1 MQVITLSHDA
11 AGGWSRPLP
20 AELDSPQT
28 LVLVF
33 GAPACGQ
40 APAPLQALQA
50 ALPQSVHA
58 GCSTAGEIFQGEVRD
73 ASLSVA
79 VVRFEGTHLAQAQTA
94 VADRD
99 DSQAAGERL
108 AKQLQGLPGL
118 RAVLLFSEGVQV
130 NGTALV
136 DAMTRHLPP
145 GVAIAGG
152 LAGDGDRFGS
162 TWVWDGQAPRSRS
175 IVAVG
180 LCGERL
186 QVGLGSEG
194 GWSDFGPQRRITRA
208 EGQVL
213 YELDGRPA
221 LDLYKSYLGDLADRL
236 PAAALRFPLSVR
248 QVQEASPGTGEAG
261 AQVLGEPLVRTILAV
276 DEAQR
281 ALIFAGDIP
290 QGGMARLMRVNH
302 LGLIES
308 AGRALSEAVTL
319 AAPAGPALC
328 LSVSCVGRRLVLGEQ
343 TEEELEAAGPLLPA
357 GSGHVG
363 FYSYGEISPAGDRA
377 SRLHNQTLTVS
388 VLWERPA

>member
-1 MQVITLSHDA
+1 MQVLTLSHDA
-11 AGGWSRPLP
+11 ATGWSRSLP
-20 AELDSPQT
+20 SELDSPQT

-40 APAPLQALQA
+40 ASAPLQGLKA
-50 ALPQSVHA
+50 ALPQAVHA
-58 GCSTAGEIFQGEVRD
+58 GCSTAGEIFEGEVRD
-73 ASLSVA
+73 GSLSVA
-79 VVRFEGTHLAQAQTA
+79 VVRFEGTRLALAQTA

-108 AKQLQGLPGL
+108 AAQLQQPDL
-118 RAVLLFSEGVQV
+118 RAVLVFSEGVQV

-136 DAMTRHLPP
+136 DAMTRQLPP

-162 TWVWDGQAPRSRS
+162 TWVWDGQVPRSRC

-180 LCGERL
+180 LCGDRL

-221 LDLYKSYLGDLADRL
+221 LDLYKAYLGDLAHRL

-248 QVQEASPGTGEAG
+248 KVQASEAG
-261 AQVLGEPLVRTILAV
+261 QECPDGSGLGEPLVRTILAV

-281 ALIFAGDIP
+281 ALVFAGDIP

-302 LGLIES
+302 LGLIEA
-308 AGRALSEAVTL
+308 AGRALSGAV
-319 AAPAGPALC
+319 AMAEPSGPALC
-328 LSVSCVGRRLVLGEQ
+328 LSVSCVGRRLVLGEH

-363 FYSYGEISPAGDRA
+363 FYSYGEISPAGARA

>member
-1 MQVITLSHDA
+1 MQLVTLSHDSA
-11 AGGWSRPLP
+11 AGWSRPLP
-20 AELDSPQT
+20 AELDGPQT

-33 GAPACGQ
+33 GAPAHGLT
-40 APAPLQALQA
+40 PAALQALQA
-50 ALPQSVHA
+50 AFPQAVHA
-58 GCSTAGEIFQGEVRD
+58 GCSTAGEIFEGELRD
-73 ASLSVA
+73 GSLSVA
-79 VVRFEGTHLAQAQTA
+79 VLRLDATPLVQAVTT

-108 AKQLQGLPGL
+108 AAQLNRPDL

-130 NGTALV
+130 NGTAV
-136 DAMTRHLPP
+136 VEAMTRHLNP

-152 LAGDGDRFGS
+152 LAGDDERFGS
-162 TWVWDGQAPRSRS
+162 TWVWDGQVARGRG

-180 LCGERL
+180 LCGDRI
-186 QVGLGSEG
+186 QIGLGSEG
-194 GWSDFGPQRRITRA
+194 GWGDFGPQRRITRA

-221 LDLYKSYLGDLADRL
+221 LDLYKNYLGDLARRL
-236 PAAALRFPLSVR
+236 PGAALRFPLSVR
-248 QVQEASPGTGEAG
+248 KPGD
-261 AQVLGEPLVRTILAV
+261 LIDDEPLVRTILGV

-290 QGGMARLMRVNH
+290 QGGTARLMRVNH
-302 LGLIES
+302 LRLIES
-308 AGRALSEAVTL
+308 AGRALAGAVDM
-319 AAPAGPALC
+319 AAPTGPALC
-328 LSVSCVGRRLVLGEQ
+328 LSVSCVGRRMVLGEQ
-343 TEEELEAAGPLLPA
+343 TEEELEAAASLLPA

-363 FYSYGEISPAGDRA
+363 FYSYGEISPAGGRD